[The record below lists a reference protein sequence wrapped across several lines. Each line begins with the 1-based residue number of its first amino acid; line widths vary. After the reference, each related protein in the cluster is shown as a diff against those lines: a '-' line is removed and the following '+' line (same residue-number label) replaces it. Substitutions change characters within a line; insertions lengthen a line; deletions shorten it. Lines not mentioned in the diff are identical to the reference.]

1 MNLVIKQEGGGGGG
15 GGGNLIPLLNH
26 GAATVLVFKGLQCI
40 FEYLHIFSETSG
52 QCGIWLWSF
61 ELVVFF

>member
-1 MNLVIKQEGGGGGG
+1 MNLVIKQEGGG

-40 FEYLHIFSETSG
+40 FEYLHIFSEI
-52 QCGIWLWSF
+52 Q
-61 ELVVFF
+61 VNMVFDCEALSSWFSSED